1 MTTGA
6 RLGTASAV
14 SPGSPKTSVTSVTSQ
29 SSRKLS
35 WDAIRV
41 VAIGFVV
48 IGHVAGLASL
58 VPGIA
63 PYPDE
68 LRALRIPFGTVTLLV
83 LSGYFVGPTLRR
95 GDAGRWLRARLA
107 RLLPAYL
114 AAVLATYVVARL
126 VVVEFNGWYHH
137 DGLYGLLFASPV
149 VPEEP
154 APGTLPPW
162 HVPDLNDLL
171 LNLLLLHEWN
181 PDFYHRID
189 GSYWTLP
196 VQVAAFAAAALLWRS
211 GLRSRFRP
219 HTVLWAVTLVSAVS
233 PVLSLLVSTL
243 PAATGLSRAHFFA
256 AGLAIWL
263 WQERKLGSGHLVGLL
278 LATLVLHAVW
288 TSPPVPASVAGFAI
302 MLVAMCFAARGPD
315 WDLGPLARLRRPISW
330 LAGIS
335 FGLYLVHQQLGYV
348 VARLLTEAGVSAWWL
363 RLTLVVGFAVTAAWL
378 LTVLV
383 ERPAYRTLT
392 RPSRRAAA
400 TVGPPPSVSVGG
412 SP

>member
-1 MTTGA
+1 M
-6 RLGTASAV
+6 
-14 SPGSPKTSVTSVTSQ
+14 
-29 SSRKLS
+29 S
-35 WDAIRV
+35 WDVIRV

-63 PYPDE
+63 PYPDA

-114 AAVLATYVVARL
+114 TAVLVTYVVARL
-126 VVVEFNGWYHH
+126 VVVDFNGWWHR
-137 DGLYGLLFASPV
+137 DGLYGLLFASPI
-149 VPEEP
+149 VPAEP
-154 APGTLPPW
+154 APGALPPW

-171 LNLLLLHEWN
+171 LTLLLLHEWN
-181 PDFYHRID
+181 PDLYHRID

-196 VQVAAFAAAALLWRS
+196 VQVAAFTAAALLWR
-211 GLRSRFRP
+211 GRLRHRFRP
-219 HTVLWAVTLVSAVS
+219 QTVLWAVTLVSAAS
-233 PVLSLLVSTL
+233 PVLSLLVSTM
-243 PAATGLSRAHFFA
+243 PTATGLFRAHLFA

-263 WQERKLGSGHLVGLL
+263 WQERRLSDRHLAGLL
-278 LATLVLHAVW
+278 LATVVLHASR
-288 TSPPVPASVAGFAI
+288 TSPPVAASVIGFAI
-302 MLVAMCFAARGPD
+302 MLAAMCFAARGPD
-315 WDLGPLARLRRPISW
+315 WDVGPLAALRRPISW

-335 FGLYLVHQQLGYV
+335 FGLYLVHQQLGYI
-348 VARLLTEAGVSAWWL
+348 VARLLTEAGFSAWWL
-363 RLTLVVGFAVTAAWL
+363 RLTVVVGFAVAAAWL

-383 ERPAYRTLT
+383 ERPAYRALT
-392 RPSRRAAA
+392 GPTRRATAVPDG
-400 TVGPPPSVSVGG
+400 TPSVSVGG

>member
-6 RLGTASAV
+6 RLGAASAA
-14 SPGSPKTSVTSVTSQ
+14 SSQ
-29 SSRKLS
+29 SSQSSQSSRSSRKLS
-35 WDAIRV
+35 WDLIRV

-95 GDAGRWLRARLA
+95 GDAGRWFRARLA

-114 AAVLATYVVARL
+114 TAVLITYVVTRL
-126 VVVEFNGWYHH
+126 VVVDFNGWYHH
-137 DGLYGLLFASPV
+137 DGLYGLLFAPPI
-149 VPEEP
+149 VPEQP
-154 APGTLPPW
+154 VPGALPPW

-196 VQVAAFAAAALLWRS
+196 VQVAAFAAAALLWRA
-211 GLRSRFRP
+211 GLRHRFRP
-219 HTVLWAVTLVSAVS
+219 HTVLWAVTLVSAAS
-233 PVLSLLVSTL
+233 PALSLLFSTL
-243 PAATGLSRAHFFA
+243 PAGTGLSRAHLFA

-263 WQERKLGSGHLVGLL
+263 WQERRLGSGHLAGLL

-315 WDLGPLARLRRPISW
+315 WAVGPLARLRRPISW

-363 RLTLVVGFAVTAAWL
+363 RLTLVVGFAVMAAWL

-383 ERPAYRTLT
+383 ERPAYRALT
-392 RPSRRAAA
+392 RPSLRAATA
-400 TVGPPPSVSVGG
+400 VGRPPSGSVGG